1 MLKTNERRERK
12 RNIFFCSLECSN
24 WQWVGGWGVACGRR
38 SYLGPAEISSFVVL
52 V

>member
-1 MLKTNERRERK
+1 MREEK
-12 RNIFFCSLECSN
+12 EDVIFFFVVWSALIGSG
-24 WQWVGGWGVACGRR
+24 WVGGGVACGRR